1 MSDLDKKYTIRLD
14 LINNIQNEKMRF
26 SLSDNETSDFY
37 INITK
42 STKKVDLTYKTV
54 KLYVVKPNKNVIYT
68 TVTPYT
74 EFNDTNVFYCDLP
87 NDFKNIKGTYYAQML
102 VEDMIT
108 GEKVVAPSKFS
119 YIVESD
125 IMSEMYEVA
134 DTEEN
139 KNILDSILSDLVYLK
154 TNRVTINDG
163 APGSTTVYS
172 SNKIETI
179 KEDLNSQIS
188 AIKDNFTTEQ
198 TNNQF
203 IIKYNNTIIAT
214 IPLGSNVSSPDEPS
228 PIYGEINCS
237 TSSLNITE
245 GSYAA
250 FTVNLDS
257 SPTATQV
264 VNISCDNSNISIS
277 PNKLSFTAA
286 NYSVNQTVTVTAT
299 DDTLLADYTATVV
312 LSSAKVSNV
321 NINVNVTNTDES
333 VFNRCIVD
341 TDLSAYD
348 TADTF
353 TNTISGETFTKDEN
367 GKVYIGN
374 SVLELTDINSEGSL
388 TYSFLTDK
396 TKITS
401 AKNGIY
407 GVNINTQ
414 FDQGNLGWNAYTFN
428 INIFYNTSATTYIR
442 CNAGTVGDITELPD
456 KILVTWTCRA
466 DGTVDYYIN
475 GSKVYN
481 TPAPSDW
488 TSWNMLYS
496 RIKNKVEY
504 SASNFIDHVYVFK
517 GEFTDSDA
525 VQLYE
530 SIISSV
536 EVEDI

>member
-1 MSDLDKKYTIRLD
+1 MSDLDKKYTICLD

-26 SLSDNETSDFY
+26 SLSDSETSDFY

-74 EFNDTNVFYCDLP
+74 ECNDTNVFYCDLP

-139 KNILDSILSDLVYLK
+139 KNILDSILSDLTDLK
-154 TNRVTINDG
+154 ENRITIND
-163 APGSTTVYS
+163 AITSTNATYS
-172 SNKIETI
+172 SNKIERI
-179 KEDLNSQIS
+179 RENLDLQIS
-188 AIKDNFTTEQ
+188 AIKDNFTTEE
-198 TNNQF
+198 TDNEF
-203 IIKYNNTIIAT
+203 IIKYNNTAIAA
-214 IPLGSNVSSPDEPS
+214 IPINSTPQV
-228 PIYGEINCS
+228 YGNINCS

-245 GSYAA
+245 GSYGA
-250 FTVNLDS
+250 FTVNLDLA
-257 SPTATQV
+257 PTTTQV

-277 PNKLSFTAA
+277 PNKLSFTAT
-286 NYSVNQTVTVTAT
+286 NCSVNQTVTVTAA
-299 DDTLLADYTATVV
+299 DDALLTDYTATVV

-321 NINVNVTNTDES
+321 NIDVNVTNTDES
-333 VFNRCIVD
+333 VFTRCIVD
-341 TDLSAYD
+341 TDLSTYD

-374 SVLELTDINSEGSL
+374 SVLDLTDINSEGSL

-401 AKNGIY
+401 EKNGIY
-407 GVNINTQ
+407 GVKIHTQ
-414 FDQGNLGWNAYTFN
+414 FDQEGLGWNAYTFN
-428 INIFYNTSATTYIR
+428 IEIFYNTSAATSIYYT
-442 CNAGTVGDITELPD
+442 GDTVRTLGDITELPD

-481 TPAPSDW
+481 TPAPSNW
-488 TSWNMLYS
+488 TSWDMLYS
-496 RIKNKVEY
+496 RIKNKIEY
-504 SASNFIDHVYVFK
+504 SGSNFLDHVYVFK